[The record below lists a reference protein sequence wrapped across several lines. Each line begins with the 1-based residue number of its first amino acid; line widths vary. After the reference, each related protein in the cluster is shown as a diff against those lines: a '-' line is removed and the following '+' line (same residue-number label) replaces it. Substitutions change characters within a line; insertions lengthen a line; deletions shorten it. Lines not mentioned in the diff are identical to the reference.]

1 MGLFTHA
8 PRGTSGKGTVRWVAV
23 LTIVAALSAAVGAWA
38 APANTIPPRPVVL
51 ARSDNP
57 VDALSA
63 SAVAA
68 AMGGIVL
75 LTPPDSLHPQARD
88 GIREFDPAV
97 VWLAGGE
104 VALSPVVEQ
113 QVADMGYRTLRVA
126 GADRQET
133 ARKLGQLLADHGVG
147 RPLFTN
153 AGTDGSVV
161 GPAGDAALAGSF
173 DADELTV
180 GGDPVVAGLTTVT
193 AEARAYP
200 NQGRAEAIADCP
212 DGTVALS
219 GSADLLAIVPRD
231 DVALQSNGRPEYAS
245 ADVRQ
250 SRWIA
255 VWSYDP
261 PVGEFPPARLTVFC
275 VAAG

>member
-1 MGLFTHA
+1 MGHSLA
-8 PRGTSGKGTVRWVAV
+8 GTVTPERRTVRWVAALATIGI
-23 LTIVAALSAAVGAWA
+23 LTAGVAAWA
-38 APANTIPPRPVVL
+38 APANTEPPRPVVL

-104 VALSPVVEQ
+104 VALSADVEQ
-113 QVADMGYRTLRVA
+113 QVSAMGYRTLRIA
-126 GADRQET
+126 GEDRQET
-133 ARKLGQLLADHGVG
+133 ARKLGQQLTHYGVG

-153 AGTDGSVV
+153 AGTDGSVT
-161 GPAGDAALAGSF
+161 GPQGDAALDGSF

-180 GGDPVVAGLTTVT
+180 GGDPVMSGLTTVS
-193 AEARAYP
+193 ANAVVYP
-200 NQGRAEAIADCP
+200 DQGRASATADCP
-212 DGTVALS
+212 EGTRALS
-219 GSADLLAIVPRD
+219 GSADLLAFVPRD
-231 DVALQSNGRPEYAS
+231 DIALQSNGRTEHH
-245 ADVRQ
+245 DGFRDT
-250 SRWIA
+250 RWIA
-255 VWSYDP
+255 TWSYDP
-261 PVGEFPPARLTVFC
+261 TAGNFPPARLTVFC
-275 VAAG
+275 VAA